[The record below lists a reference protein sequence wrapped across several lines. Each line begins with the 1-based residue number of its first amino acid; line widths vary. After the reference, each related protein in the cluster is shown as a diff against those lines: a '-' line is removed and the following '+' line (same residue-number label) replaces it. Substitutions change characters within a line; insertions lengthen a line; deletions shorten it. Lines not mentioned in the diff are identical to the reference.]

1 MAQWQ
6 WYRRNP
12 LMAYGSGL
20 VGGAPNMDWM
30 SDDIRHVLLTNSYVP
45 DLGAH
50 DFFDD
55 AVAAEA
61 SGAGYT
67 AGGFAVTGKTLTY
80 TEANAFAT
88 QWAASTAYGGDTTP
102 HVVRPTSGNGF
113 LYRAIGPGTSG
124 ATEPIWP
131 TVVGATVVDGG
142 VTWANIGRGITQFD
156 MNDEN
161 RTGLTVSYRY
171 SLLVNRTPA
180 SDATRPLLALLDWG
194 STQSITNGSVQLT
207 INPQGLLLIAA

>member
-1 MAQWQ
+1 
-6 WYRRNP
+6 
-12 LMAYGSGL
+12 
-20 VGGAPNMDWM
+20 MDWL

-50 DFFDD
+50 DFLDD
-55 AVAAEA
+55 VVAAET

-80 TEANAFAT
+80 TDANAFVT
-88 QWAASTAYGGDTTP
+88 QWSASTAYGGDSTS
-102 HVVRPTSGNGF
+102 HVVRPTAGNGF
-113 LYRAIGPGTSG
+113 LYRAIVAGTSG
-124 ATEPIWP
+124 ASQPTWP
-131 TVVGATVVDGG
+131 TVVGSTVVDGG
-142 VTWANIGRGITQFD
+142 VTWSNIGQGVTQFD
-156 MNDEN
+156 MADES

-171 SLLVNRTPA
+171 SVLVNRTPA

-194 STQSITNGSVQLT
+194 ATQSITNGSVQIT